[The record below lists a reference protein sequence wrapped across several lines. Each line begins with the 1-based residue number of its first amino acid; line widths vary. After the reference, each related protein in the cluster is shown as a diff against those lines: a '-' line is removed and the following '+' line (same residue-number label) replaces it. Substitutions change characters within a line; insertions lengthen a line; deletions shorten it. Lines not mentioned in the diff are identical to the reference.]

1 MDAIDSQ
8 LAQLKEEIDAQKNE
22 QEEAEKAF
30 EKAIREK
37 DPVDCGNLRSSFVA
51 AAAQL
56 SVLRERKLELM
67 RQKDRL
73 TAVIKAKQVKE
84 IPEDT
89 ANLLFNYL
97 SVIKKCFGPYTTG
110 GSQCL
115 HFIAPILIH
124 VCTLFKGDATILV
137 EEELDGVELKAHGRF
152 AFVLRRGNK
161 MVCIVQAK
169 KGNFRQG
176 LAEDLLGC
184 EVAAERYNLDKVMGI
199 VTDYVQWV
207 FLRSLDE
214 RIEMD
219 HCSLEM
225 SNGQPSRSSLLNIA
239 GKIYSMLSD

>member
-1 MDAIDSQ
+1 MLNTTDSVVSWSQ
-8 LAQLKEEIDAQKNE
+8 VEDIFKTTSYQQ
-22 QEEAEKAF
+22 
-30 EKAIREK
+30 
-37 DPVDCGNLRSSFVA
+37 
-51 AAAQL
+51 
-56 SVLRERKLELM
+56 
-67 RQKDRL
+67 
-73 TAVIKAKQVKE
+73 TVKE

-97 SVIKKCFGPYTTG
+97 SVINKCFGPHTFG

-161 MVCIVQAK
+161 RVCIVEAK
-169 KGNFRQG
+169 KDNFSQG

-199 VTDYVQWV
+199 VTNYVQWV

-219 HCSLEM
+219 ECSLQME
-225 SNGQPSRSSLLNIA
+225 NGQPSRSSLLYIA